1 MSGLL
6 DYDPPAAAA
15 GEVTY
20 RVFFLGPSGAVQR
33 ADILRVLTD
42 DEARQAG
49 RCLVN
54 GYGIEVWERS
64 RMIERFPP
72 RAAPYL
78 EG

>member
-1 MSGLL
+1 MSNLL
-6 DYDPPAAAA
+6 DHDPPAAPA
-15 GEVTY
+15 GEPTY
-20 RVFFLGPSGAVQR
+20 RAFFLGPSGAVQR

-42 DEARQAG
+42 DEAREAV

-54 GYGIEVWERS
+54 SYGIEVWERS

-72 RAAPYL
+72 RAVPYL